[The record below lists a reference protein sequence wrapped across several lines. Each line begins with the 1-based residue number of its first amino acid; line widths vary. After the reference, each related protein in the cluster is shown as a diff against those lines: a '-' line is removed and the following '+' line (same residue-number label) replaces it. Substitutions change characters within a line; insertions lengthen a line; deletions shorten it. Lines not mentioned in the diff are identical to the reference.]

1 MSRLAGFLDRGLS
14 IAVEDLAEVRRQAQR
29 LGEVD
34 ACLKETTKAA
44 AERQSCFEE
53 LSERW
58 AAEADPWA
66 QDVAERMARWKA
78 GLFVG
83 DDELGLPSD
92 NLDLERWFKR
102 VKGHERRIHGRA
114 HAGVRIVQEGP
125 TLVLTLDAHALQP
138 QPFTAEQLRPYR
150 DAKIPEGQRQALRR
164 RTIMRRARSK
174 KQRPRLLAEL
184 ERRYQGT
191 S

>member
-1 MSRLAGFLDRGLS
+1 MFKIYQEEPLYARNSSFKLKGWT
-14 IAVEDLAEVRRQAQR
+14 ETE
-29 LGEVD
+29 LGYMN
-34 ACLKETTKAA
+34 
-44 AERQSCFEE
+44 
-53 LSERW
+53 
-58 AAEADPWA
+58 EADPWM
-66 QDVAERMARWKA
+66 QGMAERMARWQA

-83 DDELGLPSD
+83 SDKLGLPSD

-125 TLVLTLDAHALQP
+125 TLVLTLDAHAQQP
-138 QPFTAEQLRPYR
+138 QPFTAEQLEPYR
-150 DAKIPEGQRQALRR
+150 DAKIPECQRQALHR

>member
-1 MSRLAGFLDRGLS
+1 MSRLAGFLERGLT
-14 IAVEDLAEVRRQAQR
+14 IAAEDLAEVRRQAQR
-29 LGEVD
+29 LHEVD
-34 ACLKETTKAA
+34 ACLKETAGTA
-44 AERQSCFEE
+44 AERQACFEE
-53 LSERW
+53 LTERW
-58 AAEADPWA
+58 TAEADPWM
-66 QDVAERMARWKA
+66 QGMAERMARWQA

-83 DDELGLPSD
+83 SDTLGLPSD

-125 TLVLTLDAHALQP
+125 TLVLTLDAHAQQQ
-138 QPFTAEQLRPYR
+138 QPFTAEQLEPYR
-150 DAKIPEGQRQALRR
+150 DAKIPECQRQALHR

>member
-1 MSRLAGFLDRGLS
+1 MSRLAGLLDRGLTLV
-14 IAVEDLAEVRRQAQR
+14 AEDLAEVRRQAQR
-29 LGEVD
+29 LREVD
-34 ACLKETTKAA
+34 SCLKETAATA
-44 AERQSCFEE
+44 AERQAYFEE
-53 LSERW
+53 LTERW
-58 AAEADPWA
+58 AAESDPWA
-66 QDVAERMARWKA
+66 QDMAERMTRWQA

-83 DDELGLPSD
+83 DDDLGLPSD

-125 TLVLTLDAHALQP
+125 TLVLTLDAHVLQA
-138 QPFTAEQLRPYR
+138 QPFAAEQLRPYR
-150 DAKIPEGQRQALRR
+150 DAKMPECQRQALHR
-164 RTIMRRARSK
+164 RTIMRRGRSK